1 MTDEVSEVRL
11 QPLDSVRTRLSAVW
25 VSGALLILLL
35 VAVQTLNGRYGDHA
49 QEAWTWLLP
58 NLMPTLG
65 TILAGV
71 VSTAMDPH
79 RSRSVVRSY
88 FYLLALGISIFYLAL
103 VLLTI
108 LIAPTGA
115 GVTAKGA
122 VEEMH
127 TANLWLGPVQGVVAT
142 LLGVLFASKQKR
154 DADKAGGKTRQP
166 AE

>member
-11 QPLDSVRTRLSAVW
+11 QPVDSVRTRLSVVW
-25 VSGALLILLL
+25 FSGALVILLL
-35 VAVQTLNGRYGDHA
+35 VAVQTLNGRYGDHT
-49 QEAWTWLLP
+49 QEVWTWLLP

-65 TILAGV
+65 TILAGIV
-71 VSTAMDPH
+71 ATAMDPH
-79 RSRSVVRSY
+79 RSRSVVRSD
-88 FYLLALGISIFYLAL
+88 FYRLSLGISLFYLAL

-142 LLGVLFASKQKR
+142 VLGVLFASKQKR
-154 DADKAGGKTRQP
+154 QSGKASSGAGADAD
-166 AE
+166 